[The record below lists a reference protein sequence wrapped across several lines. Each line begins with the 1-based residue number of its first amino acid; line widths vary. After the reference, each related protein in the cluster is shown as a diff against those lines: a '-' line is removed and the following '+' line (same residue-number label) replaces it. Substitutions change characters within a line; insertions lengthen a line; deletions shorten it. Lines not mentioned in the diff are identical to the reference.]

1 MILIRNILLSIICLS
16 ILLLICG
23 GCQPSNNQTV
33 SEQPAVTEVQNNSP
47 VISDLMATD
56 AVVQPQGRTR
66 ITCQATDA
74 DNDNLTYKW
83 TVSAGI
89 IEGDGSTILWTAP
102 VKSGPCSISV
112 AVSDGKGGSASQ
124 NVIIQVP
131 EKPNN
136 SPLIK
141 TLRFTRYNHKAVFI
155 DPNGTEKELKDA
167 QVLLVVKKLDPVELS
182 VLASDPD
189 NDPLDYR
196 WTSNPGG
203 TIKGDG
209 NTVWWYAPS
218 EAGDFKITIEVTD
231 ERGGSA
237 SYTITVTVKCCG
249 V

>member
-1 MILIRNILLSIICLS
+1 MILKRNILLSIIGLS

-23 GCQPSNNQTV
+23 GCQPSNNQV
-33 SEQPAVTEVQNNSP
+33 VAEEPPVTEAVNTAP
-47 VISDLMATD
+47 VITELMAAD
-56 AVVQPQGRTR
+56 ATVQPQGRTR
-66 ITCQATDA
+66 VTCRADDA
-74 DNDNLTYKW
+74 EGDNLTYKW

-89 IEGDGSTILWTAP
+89 IEGDGSAILWTAP
-102 VKSGPCSISV
+102 DKGGPCSISV
-112 AVSDGKGGSASQ
+112 AVSDGKGGSVAK

-155 DPNGTEKELKDA
+155 NPNGTEKELKDA
-167 QVLLVVKKLDPVELS
+167 QALLVVKKLDPVELS